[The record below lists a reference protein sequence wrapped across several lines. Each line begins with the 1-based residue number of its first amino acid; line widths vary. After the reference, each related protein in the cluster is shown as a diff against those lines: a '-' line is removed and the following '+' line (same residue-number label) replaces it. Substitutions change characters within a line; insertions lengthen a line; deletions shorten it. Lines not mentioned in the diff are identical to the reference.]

1 MGQCISTI
9 CLGNKSVV
17 IPASEC
23 SSDNKELAALKM
35 AADADMSQ
43 DEILAL
49 IRSTATKPKKDIKGG
64 EGGVDTSLSDA
75 DDEIEILEPSTMSA
89 VSTLRSG
96 GRLRSV
102 STEQPLPTTSNHKN
116 LQEKEGPRTASP
128 RIPTVH
134 INLFFILY
142 VTVAFCKDNNNIA
155 LHGWQIHDPS
165 SGEDFL
171 RPSGAVNS

>member
-1 MGQCISTI
+1 MEFTI
-9 CLGNKSVV
+9 QLLKHNGSVHLQNTICSAMCLGNKSGV
-17 IPASEC
+17 IPASEY

-64 EGGVDTSLSDA
+64 GVDTSLSDA
-75 DDEIEILEPSTMSA
+75 DDEIEILEPSTVSA

-102 STEQPLPTTSNHKN
+102 STEHPLPTTSNHKN
-116 LQEKEGPRTASP
+116 LQEKDGPRSPPTASP

-134 INLFFILY
+134 INLSFFILCY
-142 VTVAFCKDNNNIA
+142 R
-155 LHGWQIHDPS
+155 S
-165 SGEDFL
+165 FL
-171 RPSGAVNS
+171 

>member
-1 MGQCISTI
+1 M
-9 CLGNKSVV
+9 V
-17 IPASEC
+17 IPVPEY

-64 EGGVDTSLSDA
+64 RGVDTSLSDA

-102 STEQPLPTTSNHKN
+102 SNEQPLPSTSNHKD
-116 LQEKEGPRTASP
+116 LQEKDGPRSPPTASP

-134 INLFFILY
+134 INLIFFILCY
-142 VTVAFCKDNNNIA
+142 
-155 LHGWQIHDPS
+155 S
-165 SGEDFL
+165 SFL
-171 RPSGAVNS
+171 

>member
-1 MGQCISTI
+1 M
-9 CLGNKSVV
+9 
-17 IPASEC
+17 
-23 SSDNKELAALKM
+23 KM

-64 EGGVDTSLSDA
+64 GGVDTSLSDA

-102 STEQPLPTTSNHKN
+102 STEQPLPSTSNHKN
-116 LQEKEGPRTASP
+116 LQEKDGPRSPPTASP

-134 INLFFILY
+134 INLFF
-142 VTVAFCKDNNNIA
+142 
-155 LHGWQIHDPS
+155 
-165 SGEDFL
+165 
-171 RPSGAVNS
+171 

>member
-1 MGQCISTI
+1 M
-9 CLGNKSVV
+9 CLGNKSGV
-17 IPASEC
+17 IPASEY

-64 EGGVDTSLSDA
+64 VDMDTSLSDA
-75 DDEIEILEPSTMSA
+75 DDEIEILEPSTVSA

-116 LQEKEGPRTASP
+116 LQEKDGPRSPYTASP

-134 INLFFILY
+134 INLSFFILCY
-142 VTVAFCKDNNNIA
+142 
-155 LHGWQIHDPS
+155 S
-165 SGEDFL
+165 SFL
-171 RPSGAVNS
+171 